1 MNGVRIGVNALYL
14 IPGRVGG
21 TEIYL
26 RSLLAEL
33 AAADPHIEY
42 IVFTNRETGDR
53 LFQGPNVRVQPQRV
67 RGVNRPQRVL
77 WEQLGLPQA
86 VKRLQIDVLFNPGF
100 TAPLRCPCPS
110 VTVFHDLQHKRHPEY
125 FRWWEL
131 PFWRLFLYQSA
142 MTSNALIAVSEATRE
157 DLLRYYPAVRGK
169 VSVIPHG
176 VEERFFEIGRQRQR
190 LEPEP
195 YILCVSTLH
204 PHKNIDRLIR
214 AFALFRCERR
224 EFRLLVTGARGYSAK
239 RLERLVAQ
247 LGVEDAVQFAG
258 WIPRAGLHDLYLRA
272 SAFVYPSLFE
282 GFGLPVLEALAAG
295 IPTACS
301 SIPALREVA
310 GESALLFNP
319 ENEEALH
326 EALRRITLD
335 AGLRARLTREGPARA
350 ARFSWKTTAL
360 ETLKLL
366 RAAASGHA
374 QPGTP

>member
-1 MNGVRIGVNALYL
+1 MKVAGIRIGVNALFL
-14 IPGRVGG
+14 VPGRVGG

-26 RSLLAEL
+26 KSLLASL
-33 AAADPHIEY
+33 ASIDSKNEY
-42 IVFTNRETGDR
+42 LVFTNRETGGR
-53 LFQGPNVRVQPQRV
+53 LVKGSNIRIEPQAIH
-67 RGVNRPQRVL
+67 GANRPKRIF
-77 WEQLGLPQA
+77 WEQLHLPRA
-86 VKRLQIDVLFNPGF
+86 VVRGGVDVLLNPGF
-100 TAPLRCPCPS
+100 TSPLRCPCPS

-142 MTSNALIAVSEATRE
+142 MTSDALIAVSEATRE
-157 DLLRYYPAVRGK
+157 DLVRYYPAAQGK

-176 VEERFFEIGRQRQR
+176 VEEQFFEIGRQRRQR
-190 LEPEP
+190 EPEP

-224 EFRLLVTGARGYSAK
+224 EFRLVVTGMRGHHAGQ
-239 RLERLVAQ
+239 LERLVSR
-247 LGVEDAVQFAG
+247 LGIEEAVQLTG

-272 SAFVYPSLFE
+272 SAFVYPSRFE

-301 SIPALREVA
+301 SIPPLREVA
-310 GESALLFNP
+310 AEAALLFNP
-319 ENEEALH
+319 DDEGAVTG
-326 EALRRITLD
+326 ALRTIIADD
-335 AGLRARLTREGPARA
+335 ALRGRLAREGPERA
-350 ARFSWKTTAL
+350 ARFSWATSAS

-366 RAAASGHA
+366 EATASR
-374 QPGTP
+374 P